1 MPTLTGP
8 RRSAGVVVPTEI
20 DRAEAEGIVAR
31 VGSGP
36 ISPFLTE
43 PANSIAR
50 VAVAAGAGNP
60 TVGGGAFFPPP
71 PAAPR
76 RCEEEALDGVLRHL
90 RDARRR
96 AVFVAV
102 PDPAPFEARGLHATR
117 IADEATVD
125 LQTFTLDGK
134 RMASIR
140 HSVTS
145 ARRAGLRV
153 VPYTPEHCVALAR
166 ISDAW
171 LSTKRGGEMGFTLG
185 RFDPGALTRVDCRVC
200 VDAKGR
206 PVGFVTWRPFAAGR
220 SRVLDLMRR
229 ATDAPNPT
237 MDLLIAEALFE
248 FAAAGCAT
256 ASLSAV
262 PLSYGRVAERLYP
275 TCSLRRFKD
284 KFAPEWEPLWLVA
297 PSARSLPRALGAVAR
312 AFCPDG
318 PVRALR
324 RNRS

>member
-1 MPTLTGP
+1 MAGYRAFGRWAVMPT
-8 RRSAGVVVPTEI
+8 A
-20 DRAEAEGIVAR
+20 
-31 VGSGP
+31 
-36 ISPFLTE
+36 
-43 PANSIAR
+43 
-50 VAVAAGAGNP
+50 
-60 TVGGGAFFPPP
+60 

-90 RDARRR
+90 RDAWRR

-102 PDPAPFEARGLHATR
+102 PDPAPYEARGLHATR

-140 HSVTS
+140 AQRHLGASCGPAGRAVRARAPCR
-145 ARRAGLRV
+145 ARRGSRTRGSPPSAAVRWAS
-153 VPYTPEHCVALAR
+153 PSVA
-166 ISDAW
+166 
-171 LSTKRGGEMGFTLG
+171 STQVRSHG
-185 RFDPGALTRVDCRVC
+185 VDCRVC
-200 VDAKGR
+200 VDAQGR

-237 MDLLIAEALFE
+237 MDLLIAEALLE

-284 KFAPEWEPLWLVA
+284 KFAPVWEPLWLVA

-312 AFCPDG
+312 GVLSRRTTPRPFVAT
-318 PVRALR
+318 VRDSSFVARRMGDARSPSFVAALHTH
-324 RNRS
+324 RSSRPPR